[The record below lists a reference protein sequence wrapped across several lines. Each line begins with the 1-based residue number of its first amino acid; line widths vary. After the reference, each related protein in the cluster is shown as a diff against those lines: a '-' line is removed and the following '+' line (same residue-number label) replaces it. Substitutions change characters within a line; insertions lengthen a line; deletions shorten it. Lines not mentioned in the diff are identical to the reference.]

1 MTLDIED
8 RLMLFLSSVAD
19 VDAAGANS
27 DMVNNFRRNIQTDY
41 FTQRYVNQA
50 FREIW
55 KKLHNHD
62 SKLFP
67 LERLIRESALFK
79 ASPFHKLNEQQVGA
93 KVQIL
98 DAVDAALTVDE
109 FDRSNDESQVDFSK
123 ERRWHRQNGTSQQ
136 HILRPLPDGKCRD
149 HWIIVLTKRL

>member
-67 LERLIRESALFK
+67 LEVAYPRI
-79 ASPFHKLNEQQVGA
+79 
-93 KVQIL
+93 
-98 DAVDAALTVDE
+98 
-109 FDRSNDESQVDFSK
+109 
-123 ERRWHRQNGTSQQ
+123 GTF
-136 HILRPLPDGKCRD
+136 
-149 HWIIVLTKRL
+149 